1 MRAWLTVAA
10 MTAAASMATAAAAP
24 TGPGP
29 WADARLSPDQR
40 ARLVVR
46 AMTRDE
52 KFQLIRSQFAIP
64 EAIKRLP
71 LPPGAIVGV
80 GHVPGIARLGIPA
93 LRETDAGQGVTQPG
107 RRPKDE
113 GATAL
118 PSGLAIAAS
127 WDPRIARAGGA
138 MIAGEARYKGFN
150 VLLAGGI
157 NLMREPRNGRNFEYA
172 GEDPLLAGRI
182 VGESIRAIQSRHV
195 LSTIKHFALND
206 QETARMSIDVRIGEQ
221 AMHES
226 DLLAFRLAIERGRP
240 GAVMCAYNRVNG
252 DYACEHDELLNR
264 VLKRDWRYPGFVM
277 SDWGAVHSAAK
288 AANAGLDQ
296 QSAGESFDDQV
307 YFDGPLRQALRT
319 GEVPAQ
325 RLDDM
330 VQRILRSLF
339 AAGLYDHPV
348 DRPSERPSERLSDRP
363 SDRRLPYEPLD
374 VTANLIVARDA
385 LEAGAVLL
393 RNEQGLLP
401 LNARDGAIAVIGR
414 HIDKGVLAGG
424 GSSLVRP
431 RGGNAVPGIGPTG
444 WPGPVLYDPN
454 PPLKAIR
461 DKGPTIAFNDG
472 RDAAAAARL
481 ARNSHTAV
489 VFVEKWA
496 TESVDSPDLTLP
508 DGQDALVSAV
518 AQANP
523 RTVVVVVNNGPVAM
537 PWLQQVG
544 AVLVAWYPGSAGSEA
559 IANLLFGKVSPS
571 GRLPFTWPRD
581 LSQLPRPLLEGAGL
595 QPPAPMPAS
604 VDYDIEGADVGYRW
618 FQRTGRQPLFPFGH
632 GLSYTTFTQQT
643 GPVRWVRGAPQLT
656 VTVRNT
662 GSRAGADVVQV
673 YAAVPDAPAAPG
685 VSNASIRR
693 LAGFAKTSTLRPGAR
708 QTLRIA
714 LEPRLL
720 AHYDPAARRFTM
732 PAGRYELFV
741 GRSAIDLDP
750 PHPLTL
756 ATPRPLAR

>member
-1 MRAWLTVAA
+1 MTGPSTWLTAATVAA
-10 MTAAASMATAAAAP
+10 LTFAA
-24 TGPGP
+24 GP
-29 WADARLSPDQR
+29 ADARHPWSDPHLSPDQR

-46 AMTRDE
+46 TMTHDE

-64 EAIKRLP
+64 EAVKKLP
-71 LPPGAIVGV
+71 LPPGAIVSV

-93 LRETDAGQGVTQPG
+93 LRATDAGQGVTQPG

-127 WDPRIARAGGA
+127 WDLRVAAAGGA
-138 MIAGEARYKGFN
+138 MIADEARYKGFN
-150 VLLAGGI
+150 VLLAGGV
-157 NLMREPRNGRNFEYA
+157 NLMRDPRNGRSFEYA
-172 GEDPLLAGRI
+172 GEDPLLAGRM
-182 VGESIRAIQSRHV
+182 VGESIRAIQGRQV
-195 LSTIKHFALND
+195 LSTVKHFALND
-206 QETARMSIDVRIGEQ
+206 QETARTSIDVRIGEQ

-252 DYACEHDELLNR
+252 DYACEHDQLLNR
-264 VLKRDWRYPGFVM
+264 VLKRDWGYPGFVM

-288 AANAGLDQ
+288 AASAGLDQ
-296 QSAGESFDDQV
+296 QSAGETFDDQV
-307 YFDGPLRQALRT
+307 YFDEPLRRALQA
-319 GEVPAQ
+319 GELPAQ

-330 VQRILRSLF
+330 VRRILRSLF
-339 AAGLYDHPV
+339 ATGLYDHPV
-348 DRPSERPSERLSDRP
+348 DGPSSHRPP
-363 SDRRLPYEPLD
+363 D
-374 VTANLIVARDA
+374 VKANLAVARAA

-393 RNEQGLLP
+393 RNERGLLP
-401 LNARDGAIAVIGR
+401 LTARDGAIAVIGR

-431 RGGNAVPGIGPTG
+431 RGGNAVPGIEPTG

-454 PPLKAIR
+454 PPLQAIR
-461 DKGPTIAFNDG
+461 DQGATIAFHDG
-472 RDAAAAARL
+472 RDVDAAARL

-508 DGQDALVSAV
+508 DRQDALVSAV

-537 PWLQQVG
+537 PWLEQVG
-544 AVLVAWYPGSAGSEA
+544 AVLVGWYPGSAGSEA

-581 LSQLPRPLLEGAGL
+581 LSQLPRPVLEGAG
-595 QPPAPMPAS
+595 QQAPAPMPVS

-618 FQRTGRQPLFPFGH
+618 FQRTERQALFPFGY
-632 GLSYTTFTQQT
+632 GLTYTTFARQASQ
-643 GPVRWVRGAPQLT
+643 VLWVRSAPQLT

-662 GSRAGADVVQV
+662 GTRAAADVVQV
-673 YAAVPDAPAAPG
+673 YAAVPG
-685 VSNASIRR
+685 VSARR
-693 LAGFAKTSTLRPGAR
+693 LAGFAKTATLRPGAR
-708 QTLRIA
+708 QTLSVA

-720 AHYDPAARRFTM
+720 ARYDVTARRFTM
-732 PAGRYELFV
+732 PAGRYQLFV
-741 GRSAIDLDP
+741 GRSATDLDP
-750 PHPLTL
+750 PQTVTL
-756 ATPRPLAR
+756 SAPRPLRH

>member
-1 MRAWLTVAA
+1 MKLIAA
-10 MTAAASMATAAAAP
+10 LFAALSAASAAAAVLAADAP
-24 TGPGP
+24 RPAADADARRP
-29 WADARLSPDQR
+29 WADSRLSPDQR

-52 KFQLIRSQFAIP
+52 KLQLIRSQFAIP

-118 PSGLAIAAS
+118 PSSLAIAAS

-252 DYACEHDELLNR
+252 DHACEHDELLNR

-296 QSAGESFDDQV
+296 QSAGESFDEQE
-307 YFDGPLRQALRT
+307 YFDGPLRQALQA
-319 GEVPAQ
+319 GEVPAR

-348 DRPSERPSERLSDRP
+348 DRSFDRP
-363 SDRRLPYEPLD
+363 SDRRLPDEPLD

-393 RNEQGLLP
+393 RNEHGLLP

-431 RGGNAVPGIGPTG
+431 RGGNAVPGIEPTG

-472 RDAAAAARL
+472 RDVAAAATL

-496 TESVDSPDLTLP
+496 TESVDSPDLALP

-537 PWLQQVG
+537 PWLQQAG
-544 AVLVAWYPGSAGSEA
+544 AVLVAWYPGSAGSDA
-559 IANLLFGKVSPS
+559 IANLLFGKVAPS

-595 QPPAPMPAS
+595 QPPAPMPAK

-643 GPVRWVRGAPQLT
+643 TGVRWVAGAPQVT

-673 YAAVPDAPAAPG
+673 YAAVPGAAT
-685 VSNASIRR
+685 RR

-708 QTLRIA
+708 QTLSIA
-714 LEPRLL
+714 LEPRLM
-720 AHYDPAARRFTM
+720 AHYDVKARRFMM
-732 PAGRYELFV
+732 PAGRHELFV
-741 GRSAIDLDP
+741 GRSATDLDP
-750 PHPLTL
+750 PRALTL
-756 ATPRPLAR
+756 KAPRPLAR